1 MYANDDTIA
10 RRQAGSAA
18 ARRSG
23 VNGTTNKG
31 SGSAANGA
39 GPKSRRSLLGGMRA
53 VLSACKRVCCFNY
66 CSSSPKATTATTTTT
81 VPSKA
86 VQDPR
91 RPHRSREARNSRRI
105 TKQRHDDYA
114 WSEYGIVD
122 MPDVP
127 DIYHIFI
134 PRIREIS
141 YTIVP
146 WVRGYDQQHDEDAL
160 GDSPMTAGAE
170 AEAAAAM
177 TGSST
182 AATFEEELVS
192 WQVQGFLAPAHDRNR
207 RQAMRGDYCQHAS
220 TFLKTLDYNRQ
231 AAGSRVVVACKGA
244 VSVAQ
249 PAVAVAVNNGLPT
262 TSSPQSLVDV
272 GAKMRPAIRGVERNS
287 LQATLQDV
295 CEAAA
300 WPAAVVA
307 AAAGSLLRG
316 GTTAPII
323 VDVEQIANDN
333 DEDTAAEPEAQQAA
347 SSSSSDGNRRLDAVR
362 HCACLTDLKDS
373 GGSSRGGGI
382 SVTLNG
388 MLLDLGMTVTVMV
401 GFMVQHQYHLPLLPP
416 THTLPGARPPSPLPY
431 LSSVSYRSIFISLL
445 LAA

>member
-1 MYANDDTIA
+1 M
-10 RRQAGSAA
+10 AGSAA

-23 VNGTTNKG
+23 VNGTTSKG

-53 VLSACKRVCCFNY
+53 VFSACKRICCLNY
-66 CSSSPKATTATTTTT
+66 CSSSPKATTTTTLTTTT

-91 RPHRSREARNSRRI
+91 RPHRSREARNGRRI

-146 WVRGYDQQHDEDAL
+146 WVRVYDQRHDDNAL

-170 AEAAAAM
+170 AVAAAAM

-182 AATFEEELVS
+182 AATMVEEELVS

-207 RQAMRGDYCQHAS
+207 RQAMRGDCSQDAN

-262 TSSPQSLVDV
+262 TSSPRSSVEV
-272 GAKMRPAIRGVERNS
+272 EATMRPAIRGVERNS
-287 LQATLQDV
+287 LPATLQDV

-307 AAAGSLLRG
+307 AAAGPRLPRRWG

-323 VDVEQIANDN
+323 VDVEQIANDV
-333 DEDTAAEPEAQQAA
+333 DGDTAAEPEAQPAA

-362 HCACLTDLKDS
+362 HCACLPDLKDS
-373 GGSSRGGGI
+373 GGSSRGGDI

-388 MLLDLGMTVTVMV
+388 MLLGEAVEP
-401 GFMVQHQYHLPLLPP
+401 GPAYVQPLE
-416 THTLPGARPPSPLPY
+416 TASGAVRSRRSA
-431 LSSVSYRSIFISLL
+431 SS
-445 LAA
+445 